1 MGFVSVGKVLLAR
14 KHTDRL
20 ELTRLTRDSEHICLT
35 ATRAIDNVT
44 AKRDSDDTI
53 LPVQVE
59 NFNIA
64 ILFGPFPHVGCQGNS
79 SMPVHRASTFSSL
92 LRKLLLLY

>member
-64 ILFGPFPHVGCQGNS
+64 ILFGPFVLFLMSGVKATA
-79 SMPVHRASTFSSL
+79 VHRASTSSSSL
-92 LRKLLLLY
+92 NFF